1 MVIMLK
7 AENLHYAYT
16 PERPALRGISLQLG
30 EGTILYLLGRNG
42 CGKTTL
48 MSCLSGV
55 LKPQRGT
62 VSLHGRDLHAYTPA
76 ERARLI
82 GLIPQLHTPAFNY
95 SVREIVLMGR
105 APHLGLFAA
114 PSRAD
119 YEIADAALESVGL
132 ADYRERP
139 YTQLSGG
146 ERQLVLIGRGL
157 AQQCRIL
164 LMDEPDAHLDLNNQL
179 RVMERVA
186 RLAAEGLSFIVT
198 SHLPNNALMY
208 AHRVL
213 LMKRGT
219 ALAYGAPADVL
230 SEALLSAAYDLPIEV
245 VREDERP
252 RAIVP
257 RRTVS

>member
-1 MVIMLK
+1 MLE

-16 PERPALRGISLQLG
+16 SEQPALRGVSLQLG
-30 EGTILYLLGRNG
+30 AGTILYLLGRNG

-48 MSCLSGV
+48 MNCLSGV
-55 LKPQRGT
+55 LKPQRGY
-62 VSLHGRDLHAYTPA
+62 VRLCGRDLSSYTPA

-95 SVREIVLMGR
+95 NVREIVLMGR
-105 APHLGLFAA
+105 APHLSLLAT
-114 PSRAD
+114 PSRTD

-132 ADYRERP
+132 ADYRARP

-146 ERQLVLIGRGL
+146 ERQLVLIARGL

-208 AHRVL
+208 AHRIL
-213 LMKRGT
+213 LMKRGM
-219 ALAYGAPADVL
+219 ALACGDAAEVL
-230 SEALLSAAYDLPIEV
+230 SEGLLSAAYELPIEV
-245 VREDERP
+245 IWEGERP
-252 RAIVP
+252 RAILP
-257 RRTVS
+257 RRAV

>member
-1 MVIMLK
+1 MLE

-48 MSCLSGV
+48 MNCLSGV
-55 LKPQRGT
+55 LKPQRGI
-62 VSLHGRDLHAYTPA
+62 VRLHGRDLHSYAPA

-105 APHLGLFAA
+105 APHLGLFGT
-114 PSRAD
+114 PGRAD

-179 RVMERVA
+179 RVMERVV

-213 LMKRGT
+213 LMKLGM
-219 ALAYGAPADVL
+219 ALAYGAPAEVL
-230 SEALLSAAYDLPIEV
+230 SESLLSAAYDLPIDV
-245 VREDERP
+245 VREGERP